1 MFRFSFVFATLLW
14 LLTCCTGHETDE
26 RLVRIAAEVSA
37 SPNEAL
43 ATLDSI
49 DPRSLPDADRHFYD
63 FLTVKASDKAYI
75 THESDSLIL
84 SVVEYYSTQ
93 SKDTVYPEALYY
105 GGRVYSDLGDYP
117 TALDYF
123 QKALDCL
130 DAGKD
135 NIDLR
140 IRVLSQTGRLLKSL
154 RL

>member
-14 LLTCCTGHETDE
+14 LLTCCTGRTTDG
-26 RLVRIAAEVSA
+26 RLVRIAAEVA
-37 SPNEAL
+37 VSPNEAL
-43 ATLDSI
+43 TALDSI
-49 DPRSLPDADRHFYD
+49 DPRALSDADRHFYD
-63 FLTVKASDKAYI
+63 FLTIKARDKAYI

-130 DAGKD
+130 ET
-135 NIDLR
+135 
-140 IRVLSQTGRLLKSL
+140 S
-154 RL
+154 